1 MVRAGVPESVAMS
14 ISGHVTASVFRRYDI
29 TSGEDRAAALR
40 ATFEHLAKR
49 KGRQVVPLRRREGES

>member
-1 MVRAGVPESVAMS
+1 MS